1 MPRYNISPEKT
12 FQYYNF
18 FLNNGRG
25 SIIAPGAN
33 TEAYMEKISILW
45 ADDEIDLLKPHI
57 LFLEQKGYE
66 VVTSNNGDD
75 AMDII
80 RSRPFDIVF
89 LDEHMPGM
97 SGIETLAG
105 IKALYPN
112 LPVVMITKSEEE
124 SIMEDAIGS
133 NISDYLI
140 KPVNPNQI
148 LLSLKKN
155 LENRKLISEKTTMAY
170 QQEFRTIGMDISMGL
185 NYDEWVEMYKR
196 LVRWELDLERTADSN
211 VRDILN
217 MQKTEANQVFAKYVE
232 KNYRDWVSGQGGDRP
247 VMSPTLFREKVFPH
261 VKDGRPLFVLL
272 IDNLRY
278 DQWKAIQPRI
288 EEYFRVDQD
297 EVYYSILPTTTQYA
311 RNTIFSG
318 LMPLEIENRFPNYWV
333 PEEAEGSKNQY
344 EGELLGEQLKR
355 LGKGNKYSYHKVL
368 NLETGRRLSD
378 NLSNLFQNDL
388 NVIVYNFVDMLSH
401 ARTEMEII
409 RELADD
415 EPAYRSLMLSWFE
428 HSSLLDIIRQ
438 LSDKKIP
445 LIITTDHGSVKV
457 EDPVKIVGDRNTT
470 TNLRY
475 KSGRNLNYEKK
486 DVFEVRNPA
495 DISLPKSNVSTSYVF
510 CRNNDFFAYPNNY
523 NYYVKYY
530 RNTFQHGGIS
540 LEEMLIPIITLSPKA

>member
-1 MPRYNISPEKT
+1 MD
-12 FQYYNF
+12 
-18 FLNNGRG
+18 
-25 SIIAPGAN
+25 
-33 TEAYMEKISILW
+33 KISILW

-66 VVTSNNGDD
+66 VVTSNNGAE

-80 RSRPFDIVF
+80 RQRRFDIVF

-97 SGIETLAG
+97 SGIETLAE
-105 IKALYPN
+105 IKSLYPN

-124 SIMEDAIGS
+124 TIMEDAIGS

-155 LENRKLISEKTTMAY
+155 LENKKLISEKTTMAY

-185 NYDEWVEMYKR
+185 NHAEWAEMYKR
-196 LVRWELDLERTADSN
+196 IVRWELELGKAADPNVLE
-211 VRDILN
+211 ILN
-217 MQKTEANQVFAKYVE
+217 MQKTEANQVFSKYVE
-232 KNYRDWVSGQGGDRP
+232 KNYSDWVGGQAEDRP
-247 VMSPTLFREKVFPH
+247 VMSPNLFREEVFPA
-261 VKDGRPLFVLL
+261 VTKGTPLFVLL

-278 DQWKAIQPRI
+278 DQWKAIQPVI
-288 EEYFRVDQD
+288 EEYFRVDKD
-297 EVYYSILPTTTQYA
+297 EIYYSILPTTTQYA

-318 LMPLEIENRFPNYWV
+318 LMPSEIEKRFPHYWV
-333 PEEAEGSKNQY
+333 PEDAEGSKNQF

-355 LGKGNKYSYHKVL
+355 LGKDFKYSYNKVL
-368 NLETGRRLSD
+368 NLDAGRRLAD
-378 NLSNLFQNDL
+378 NISNLYKNDL

-415 EPAYRSLMLSWFE
+415 EAAYRSLMLSWFE

-438 LSDKKIP
+438 LSEKQLP
-445 LIITTDHGSVKV
+445 VIITTDHGSVKV

-475 KSGRNLNYEKK
+475 KSGKNLNYEARE
-486 DVFEVRNPA
+486 VFDIRNPGE
-495 DISLPKSNVSTSYVF
+495 IYLPKSNVSTSYVF

-540 LEEMLIPIITLSPKA
+540 LEEMLIPVISLSPRA